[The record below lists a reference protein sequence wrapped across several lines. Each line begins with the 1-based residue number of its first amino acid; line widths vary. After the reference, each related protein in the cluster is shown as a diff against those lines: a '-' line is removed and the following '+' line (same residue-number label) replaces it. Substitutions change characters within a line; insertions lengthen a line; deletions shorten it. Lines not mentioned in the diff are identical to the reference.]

1 MFCPAACIV
10 LMARIT
16 EGEHRSMDGSI
27 NTKPVIHSKAGA
39 ILQNVTLLL
48 MVLAASGGAI
58 GQSAQTPAL
67 TNIVLL
73 PGYVNTSTRPMDSA
87 FSGTISKQHGLVIS
101 YDIGLTAG
109 RYDTDPRW
117 NRRAVWQTEQV
128 LNGKRVVCI
137 FTGWWVGTSLATR
150 SLVPAPP
157 RRTRRA
163 DFPQRAPQ
171 VALV

>member
-1 MFCPAACIV
+1 
-10 LMARIT
+10 MARIT

-48 MVLAASGGAI
+48 MVLVASGGAI

-137 FTGWWVGTSLATR
+137 FTGSKELLISFPESLANFHAKIR
-150 SLVPAPP
+150 SERDLADMLLMVLTYVPN
-157 RRTRRA
+157 
-163 DFPQRAPQ
+163 
-171 VALV
+171 